1 MRFFTAILKDRLYN
15 TNFVFTIEKTYK
27 KLSCLFFKLQSSYFA
42 ERLKVVKFCIL
53 HVVHSRQELIVVI
66 DQRLCMYQTSE
77 GIILMNQ

>member
-1 MRFFTAILKDRLYN
+1 MRFFTAILKDRLYD

-42 ERLKVVKFCIL
+42 ERL
-53 HVVHSRQELIVVI
+53 I

>member
-27 KLSCLFFKLQSSYFA
+27 TLSCLFFKLQSSYFA
-42 ERLKVVKFCIL
+42 ERLKVVTFCTL
-53 HVVHSRQELIVVI
+53 VHSRQELIVVI
-66 DQRLCMYQTSE
+66 DQRLCMYQASE

>member
-42 ERLKVVKFCIL
+42 ERIKVVKFCIL
-53 HVVHSRQELIVVI
+53 SAQELIVVI

>member
-42 ERLKVVKFCIL
+42 ERIKVVKFCIL
-53 HVVHSRQELIVVI
+53 STQELIVVI
-66 DQRLCMYQTSE
+66 DQRLCRYQTSE

>member
-27 KLSCLFFKLQSSYFA
+27 KLSSCLFFKLQSSYFA

-53 HVVHSRQELIVVI
+53 VHSRQELIVVI
-66 DQRLCMYQTSE
+66 DQRLCMYQASE

>member
-27 KLSCLFFKLQSSYFA
+27 KVSCLFFKLQSSYFA
-42 ERLKVVKFCIL
+42 ERLKVVKFCTL
-53 HVVHSRQELIVVI
+53 VHSRQELIVVI
-66 DQRLCMYQTSE
+66 DQRLCMYQASE